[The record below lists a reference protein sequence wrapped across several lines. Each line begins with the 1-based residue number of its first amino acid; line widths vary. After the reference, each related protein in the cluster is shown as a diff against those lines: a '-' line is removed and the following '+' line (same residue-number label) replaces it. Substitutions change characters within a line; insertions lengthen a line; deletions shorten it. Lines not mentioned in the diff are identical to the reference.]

1 MARAL
6 NNIAGACRFVWNQ
19 TLADTDDLYR
29 IARMNNAKP
38 PDVSF
43 FSLGKAFTELRNATP
58 WLTDY
63 SFHVVRYGLKRQ
75 ADAWAAFFAGRA
87 GRPRFKS
94 RYADADGFTIPE
106 NVRVRN
112 GCIAVPKLGKVRI
125 RRRGGNPYAH
135 CKPKQAV
142 FTRRGEKWYC
152 TVFYAV
158 PEPAKNRNGQT
169 IGVDMN
175 VRQIATSDGVIDRL
189 PDLSRLEAR
198 ARRYQRM
205 VSRRRSGSNRRARA
219 KALLSRTAAEIAA
232 VRGNWQHQASRR
244 IAEDAE
250 VVCIEDL
257 RVKAMAQRHSGLNR
271 EILATGWG
279 AMRAK
284 LEYKCSTVVAV
295 NPAYTSQTCAE
306 CGHAARAN
314 RPSQSE
320 FECASCGHKANA
332 DVNAARNIMA
342 SGIGAA
348 GRGGRSALADPVN
361 RQIGGGMAA

>member
-1 MARAL
+1 MSDPTAIRTVRFRVLPGSPATARAL

-29 IARMNNAKP
+29 IARMNGAKP
-38 PDVSF
+38 PGVSF

-58 WLTDY
+58 WLRDY
-63 SFHVVRYGLKRQ
+63 SFHVVRYSLKRQ
-75 ADAWAAFFAGRA
+75 ADAWAAFLAGRA

-94 RYADADGFTIPE
+94 RYAGADG
-106 NVRVRN
+106 
-112 GCIAVPKLGKVRI
+112 C
-125 RRRGGNPYAH
+125 
-135 CKPKQAV
+135 
-142 FTRRGEKWYC
+142 
-152 TVFYAV
+152 
-158 PEPAKNRNGQT
+158 NGQT

-205 VSRRRSGSNRRARA
+205 VSRRRNGSNRRARA

-257 RVKAMAQRHSGLNR
+257 RVKAMAQGHSGLNR

-284 LEYKCSTVVAV
+284 LKYKCATVVAV

-361 RQIGGGMAA
+361 RQIGGRMAA